1 MAGVPHPIP
10 YQGSK
15 RLLAPLTLE
24 HFPARVATLYEPFAG
39 SAAIS
44 LAAASREPDTRFR
57 LADSLAPLVG
67 IWSLILADP
76 AQLADDYER
85 LWLAQAPDPRVFYD
99 ETRAAFNA
107 DGGPARLLYLLARC
121 VKNAVRFSQAG
132 HFNQSPD
139 NRRLGRRPAR
149 MRGHILR
156 AHELLRGR
164 ATVAAGDYADMI
176 RSATP
181 DDLVYMDPPY
191 QGTSGSADRRYHQP
205 FDRPR
210 FVVELAGLI
219 ERGVPFL
226 ISLDGRTGAK
236 TYGPGLP
243 AELGLT
249 RVELHAGRSSQATL
263 NGRAT
268 ETYESLY
275 LSPTLASET
284 TALRRS
290 VRELTPPHD
299 PPSPVS

>member
-1 MAGVPHPIP
+1 M
-10 YQGSK
+10 
-15 RLLAPLTLE
+15 L
-24 HFPARVATLYEPFAG
+24 
-39 SAAIS
+39 
-44 LAAASREPDTRFR
+44 
-57 LADSLAPLVG
+57 
-67 IWSLILADP
+67 
-76 AQLADDYER
+76 
-85 LWLAQAPDPRVFYD
+85 
-99 ETRAAFNA
+99 
-107 DGGPARLLYLLARC
+107 
-121 VKNAVRFSQAG
+121 
-132 HFNQSPD
+132 FNQPW
-139 NRRLGRRPAR
+139 
-149 MRGHILR
+149 
-156 AHELLRGR
+156 LLQ
-164 ATVAAGDYADMI
+164 AAGDYADMI

-191 QGTSGSADRRYHQP
+191 QGTSGSADRRYYQP